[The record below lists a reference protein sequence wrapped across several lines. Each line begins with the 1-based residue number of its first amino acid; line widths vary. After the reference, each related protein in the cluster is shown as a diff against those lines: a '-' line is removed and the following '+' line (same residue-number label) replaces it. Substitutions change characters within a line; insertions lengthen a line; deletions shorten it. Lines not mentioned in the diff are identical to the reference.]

1 MVDMHIFVM
10 LFKVKQSL
18 IQYQLLF
25 FHHSSPYKSHSH
37 KVPSQQNLEIWNRA
51 PVMVFIYDS
60 GNQLDLKDESGFGL
74 ILQHNL
80 RISSSLQPICCRS
93 RMNGP
98 TSWLAFQTEPV
109 RHMILK
115 FDLDIPYQTSLLRT
129 FSKITCHFSSPKYFL
144 FTFFP
149 LPSFYFFLAF
159 HLF

>member
-10 LFKVKQSL
+10 FFKVKQSL

-51 PVMVFIYDS
+51 PVMVFIQDS

-80 RISSSLQPICCRS
+80 PASSISSSLQPICCRS

-115 FDLDIPYQTSLLRT
+115 FDLDISRWDIYLIRPAYHVLLA
-129 FSKITCHFSSPKYFL
+129 K
-144 FTFFP
+144 
-149 LPSFYFFLAF
+149 
-159 HLF
+159 